1 MSHYDVPERDAE
13 LSRDGDGCFV
23 SSSPCCY
30 CQCPLLE
37 WMKSVQHLASEVKQV
52 KKVANGR
59 GVGWGIVADRRVV
72 RRVWQVI
79 AAAAGDRR
87 QAPVVFDEL
96 QNRNMVRIVVGNVAR
111 VGVRRNHNQRNAR
124 AVAEEIER
132 LHISRVVIAAAF
144 IHRHENRSASS
155 RVRDLTCTRST
166 IFLANPSNKSH
177 FDEAGW
183 PSTQPLGLTND
194 TAGKCPFRMSW

>member
-1 MSHYDVPERDAE
+1 MTNAPRWT
-13 LSRDGDGCFV
+13 LV
-23 SSSPCCY
+23 SKV
-30 CQCPLLE
+30 E
-37 WMKSVQHLASEVKQV
+37 QV

-59 GVGWGIVADRRVV
+59 GVGWGIVADRSVV

-79 AAAAGDRR
+79 AAAAGNRR

-124 AVAEEIER
+124 AVAEEIEG

-144 IHRHENRSASS
+144 VYSHENCSGAPESGIRLYH
-155 RVRDLTCTRST
+155 VHDL
-166 IFLANPSNKSH
+166 L
-177 FDEAGW
+177 DE
-183 PSTQPLGLTND
+183 SFKQV
-194 TAGKCPFRMSW
+194 PFR